1 MSNGKDNS
9 FNSWIDK
16 TRMKC
21 VIFQTHVA
29 IVKTK
34 AEFGVY
40 NYTTI
45 FDFTIET
52 AVDTSDFAKKADL
65 ASINQIL
72 IN

>member
-1 MSNGKDNS
+1 MCYFPGPCSHSKNK
-9 FNSWIDK
+9 I
-16 TRMKC
+16 
-21 VIFQTHVA
+21 
-29 IVKTK
+29 K